1 MVYGVNI
8 HSTGTKTAAGK
19 LKCSKLISITNI
31 CYQLVLILHPQV
43 FVMAKIRQRKN
54 STRKETIIETAARLF
69 RERGFSAT
77 SMRDLAEQVGV
88 EAASLYNHI
97 SSKAEILQELCFK
110 VANKFMSHID
120 KVDAADMR
128 AIKKIEAVL
137 RFHIQQMVHHYEEVY
152 VSDREW
158 KHLTDPY
165 LSNIQT
171 QRRVYRQRIASIIE
185 EGIKKNEIKKID
197 APTAVLIMLH
207 AVSGI
212 ESWHRSKQKITG
224 EVLEENMIAILI
236 GGLQNK

>member
-1 MVYGVNI
+1 
-8 HSTGTKTAAGK
+8 
-19 LKCSKLISITNI
+19 
-31 CYQLVLILHPQV
+31 
-43 FVMAKIRQRKN
+43 MAKIRQRKN

-120 KVDAADMR
+120 KVDAEDIP

-137 RFHIQQMVHHYEEVY
+137 RFHIQQMLNHYEEVY

-185 EGIKKNEIKKID
+185 DGIRKNEIKKID

-212 ESWHRSKQKITG
+212 ESWHRSKQKING

>member
-1 MVYGVNI
+1 
-8 HSTGTKTAAGK
+8 
-19 LKCSKLISITNI
+19 
-31 CYQLVLILHPQV
+31 
-43 FVMAKIRQRKN
+43 MAKIRQRKN

-97 SSKAEILQELCFK
+97 NSKAEILQEICFK

-120 KVDAADMR
+120 KVDASDMT

-165 LSNIQT
+165 LSNMQS
-171 QRRVYRQRIASIIE
+171 QRRLYRQRIASIIE

-197 APTAVLIMLH
+197 APTAVLILLH

-212 ESWHRSKQKITG
+212 ESWHRSKQKIGG
-224 EVLEENMIAILI
+224 EMLEENMVMILVE
-236 GGLQNK
+236 GLKK